1 MKSVANH
8 LNLCFHTFFHKC
20 ALVSIDIFA
29 SNSSCSL
36 NYMKMFSFEQGYSE
50 AQLKECLEEYAALN
64 VWQIHPNTFDIRF
77 IDA

>member
-1 MKSVANH
+1 MLVVLYSDTGYIYISLV
-8 LNLCFHTFFHKC
+8 LC
-20 ALVSIDIFA
+20 
-29 SNSSCSL
+29 
-36 NYMKMFSFEQGYSE
+36 FEQGYSE